1 MHPVLRE
8 VQAREY
14 SFWLALDNWQEI
26 MQVVGLLEIPRLVLG
41 VGLQVIAL
49 GLILKARIAWAFS
62 LVLLIGVGTFAI
74 LGDSG
79 HAGLGI
85 YTLVLILALMAYW
98 RRFDRASVT
107 AGSLFALVSVLSLL
121 IYAVFGTLYLGDEFN
136 PPVHDAGTALY
147 FSIVSMST
155 VGYGDITPHSGAAR
169 LFTASII
176 ILGITVFATSV
187 SAIAGPVI
195 GGNLKRLVKG
205 RFSTAMRK
213 NHIIIAGATPLAL
226 SVYDGLRRRGDE
238 VTVIVPAGVP
248 QEYPATAD
256 LIEGDPSSVEV
267 LRAAG
272 VTRARYVLA
281 LRDDD
286 AENAFI
292 VLATQEATAG
302 QGAKTVALVNTSK
315 HLEKSDACGRTWCSR
330 CSCWARSC
338 WPAPSTANR
347 WTARPSPICSS
358 PRPAR
363 PPPNRPDARQPRSL
377 AAVHV
382 ARQGHVGLL
391 RMILAAGLP
400 GPLRQQVYDIAAHRR
415 RAILQ
420 VIAGARLQVG
430 IGRDRAPQEIALAAG
445 HVAQERAA
453 LAGLVVR
460 DAHVARGPG
469 ASGVGAQA
477 ARAQAESNRISDRT
491 WRRHCGLCMMIIH
504 RRGV

>member
-1 MHPVLRE
+1 MGGIDNPRSHALVPSPLLRRLRKLTSLFPSNWCLAFLVALDGYAFMHPVLRE

-281 LRDDD
+281 ARRRCGERLHRAGHPGSHRRPGRQDGR
-286 AENAFI
+286 
-292 VLATQEATAG
+292 AG
-302 QGAKTVALVNTSK
+302 Q
-315 HLEKSDACGRTWCSR
+315 HQQ
-330 CSCWARSC
+330 
-338 WPAPSTANR
+338 APGKIR
-347 WTARPSPICSS
+347 RV
-358 PRPAR
+358 
-363 PPPNRPDARQPRSL
+363 RPDMVFSVQLLGAELL
-377 AAVHV
+377 A
-382 ARQGHVGLL
+382 
-391 RMILAAGLP
+391 
-400 GPLRQQVYDIAAHRR
+400 
-415 RAILQ
+415 RAINGEPLDSQ
-420 VIAGARLQVG
+420 AITDLFFAKAG
-430 IGRDRAPQEIALAAG
+430 PAA
-445 HVAQERAA
+445 
-453 LAGLVVR
+453 
-460 DAHVARGPG
+460 
-469 ASGVGAQA
+469 
-477 ARAQAESNRISDRT
+477 AEPA
-491 WRRHCGLCMMIIH
+491 
-504 RRGV
+504 

>member
-1 MHPVLRE
+1 
-8 VQAREY
+8 
-14 SFWLALDNWQEI
+14 

-195 GGNLKRLVKG
+195 GGNLKRRSGPILHRHEKEPHHHRG
-205 RFSTAMRK
+205 RDA
-213 NHIIIAGATPLAL
+213 AGAQR
-226 SVYDGLRRRGDE
+226 LRR
-238 VTVIVPAGVP
+238 
-248 QEYPATAD
+248 TAQARRR
-256 LIEGDPSSVEV
+256 SHRHRARR
-267 LRAAG
+267 RAAG
-272 VTRARYVLA
+272 ISG
-281 LRDDD
+281 D
-286 AENAFI
+286 
-292 VLATQEATAG
+292 
-302 QGAKTVALVNTSK
+302 
-315 HLEKSDACGRTWCSR
+315 GR
-330 CSCWARSC
+330 
-338 WPAPSTANR
+338 P
-347 WTARPSPICSS
+347 
-358 PRPAR
+358 
-363 PPPNRPDARQPRSL
+363 
-377 AAVHV
+377 
-382 ARQGHVGLL
+382 
-391 RMILAAGLP
+391 
-400 GPLRQQVYDIAAHRR
+400 HRR
-415 RAILQ
+415 RPVQRRGAARGRRDPRPLR
-420 VIAGARLQVG
+420 AGAARRRCGERLH
-430 IGRDRAPQEIALAAG
+430 RAG
-445 HVAQERAA
+445 HPGSHRRPGRQDGRAGQHQQA
-453 LAGLVVR
+453 PGKIRRVR
-460 DAHVARGPG
+460 PDMVFSVQLLG
-469 ASGVGAQA
+469 AELL
-477 ARAQAESNRISDRT
+477 ARAINGEPLDSQAITDLFFAKAGPAAAEPA
-491 WRRHCGLCMMIIH
+491 
-504 RRGV
+504 